1 MSLFHPLPAVP
12 NEIIFLAGLTLIVLV
27 YWVVWSRIVTEPI
40 PKLLVPY
47 VGTRQ
52 EFRDDAKSVLQKGY
66 QKVKINGGNH
76 RIGKFLTD

>member
-1 MSLFHPLPAVP
+1 
-12 NEIIFLAGLTLIVLV
+12 
-27 YWVVWSRIVTEPI
+27 
-40 PKLLVPY
+40 